1 MENILEVYQRP
12 RDLKRPLV
20 CLDEF
25 AKQLLSETRQPQ
37 PVKPGSPA
45 REDFEYVREG
55 SATAFMIYAPL
66 EGRREIF
73 ISDTATRTSMDYAQ
87 VLAFI
92 AEELFADAEK
102 IVLVEDNLNTH
113 DNGSLYEAFAPDR
126 ARRLAKRFERH
137 HTPAHGSWLN
147 IAESEISAV
156 LRTSIDDRVPSLAA
170 FRDQCA
176 AATQWRNDELITTSW
191 QFTQDDARVKLNSLY
206 PSHQK

>member
-1 MENILEVYQRP
+1 MEDILEVYQQP
-12 RDLKRPLV
+12 RDSRRPLV

-25 AKQLLSETRQPQ
+25 AKQLLSEKRQPQ
-37 PVKPGSPA
+37 SARSGAPI

-73 ISDTATRTSMDYAQ
+73 ISETATRTSIDYAN

-113 DNGSLYEAFAPDR
+113 DNGSLYEAFPPER
-126 ARRLAKRFERH
+126 ARKLAERFERH
-137 HTPAHGSWLN
+137 HTPTHGSWLN

-170 FRDQCA
+170 FKQQCA
-176 AATQWRNDELITTSW
+176 AATRWRNDELLTTSW
-191 QFTQDDARVKLNSLY
+191 QFTQSDARVKLTSLY
-206 PSHQK
+206 PSNQ

>member
-1 MENILEVYQRP
+1 MEDILEVYQRP
-12 RDLKRPLV
+12 RDCKRPLV

-25 AKQLLSETRQPQ
+25 AKQLLGEKRQPRSA
-37 PVKPGSPA
+37 KPGTPR

-73 ISDTATRTSMDYAQ
+73 ISDAATRTSIDYAN
-87 VLAFI
+87 VLAFV
-92 AEELFADAEK
+92 AEELFPGTGK

-113 DNGSLYEAFAPDR
+113 DNGSLYGASAPER
-126 ARRLAKRFERH
+126 ARELAGRFERH
-137 HTPAHGSWLN
+137 HTPTHGSWLN
-147 IAESEISAV
+147 IAEGEISAV

-176 AATQWRNDELITTSW
+176 AATRWRNDELLTTSW
-191 QFTQDDARVKLNSLY
+191 QFTESDARVKLKSLY
-206 PSHQK
+206 PSNQ